1 MRKLSTEEARARE
14 TVALAISDYRTGLE
28 GMTLTQKDIELDPV
42 MVEGE
47 TKTGYFVQTLVD
59 PREVADILLKY
70 DYPIFAVLEEEPPQA
85 MWDELADRFGL
96 DSVTSFDL

>member
-1 MRKLSTEEARARE
+1 MRKLTPEEEQARE
-14 TVALAISDYRTGLE
+14 TIAQAISDYRTGLE
-28 GMTLTQKDIELDPV
+28 GITLTHKDTDLDPV
-42 MVEGE
+42 MIEGE

-70 DYPIFAVLEEEPPQA
+70 DYPIFAVLKEEPPQA